1 MKVIIIFLLSVK
13 LFNAQVKDIFY
24 YGSKVNDYIAL
35 NFIKSN
41 EIELNINQIDSIF
54 LYALALADS
63 NIADALLFCSI
74 GTMTYPTFKI
84 KVPSLGFSIPFS
96 VFTNVDTTMLLKKQQ
111 NLPNKLFEDSPKS
124 EFGDK
129 DKIVHFFSTAY
140 LSYIFGDL
148 FSNHFGY
155 FVEEFE
161 ESFKVDGKIDKRDL
175 KINKLG
181 ADFGKEL
188 RYKII
193 FPSFI
198 LAKEKRLSYGK
209 NSDN

>member
-1 MKVIIIFLLSVK
+1 MFLIFLL
-13 LFNAQVKDIFY
+13 LFELINAQVKDIFY

-35 NFIKSN
+35 NFTKSESR
-41 EIELNINQIDSIF
+41 EINISRLDSIF
-54 LYALALADS
+54 SYAIALADS
-63 NIADALLFCSI
+63 NIGDALLFCCV

-84 KVPSLGFSIPFS
+84 RIPLIGLTIPFS
-96 VFTNVDTTMLLKKQQ
+96 VFTKVDISMLNKKKI
-111 NLPNKLFEDSPKS
+111 NLPHKLFDDSPET

-140 LSYIFGDL
+140 LSYVFGEL
-148 FSNHFGY
+148 LSNQAGN

-161 ESFKVDGKIDKRDL
+161 ESFKIDGKVDERDL
-175 KINKLG
+175 RINQLG
-181 ADFGKEL
+181 AEFGRML
-188 RYKII
+188 HYKII